1 MKARLSASGARRGRR
16 IGHNARVTLQR
27 LYLAGPDVFRPDA
40 AEHGRTLVQLCA
52 DHGFAA
58 VFPLEESLPDGHAT
72 PQALAQHIYRSNLA
86 HIEACDAVLANLD
99 FFRGAEPDSGTCFE
113 VGYAVAR
120 GKPVVAYLPE
130 AGSFAQRIR
139 TRHPHAVGTGLLDA
153 NGWQLEEFGLP
164 LNLMLGV
171 PCRVVVGDARAALA
185 ALRTIAGACVQQAA
199 A

>member
-1 MKARLSASGARRGRR
+1 M
-16 IGHNARVTLQR
+16 TLHR

-40 AEHGRTLVQLCA
+40 AAHGRTLVALCA
-52 DHGFAA
+52 EHGFRA
-58 VFPLEESLPDGHAT
+58 VFPLG
-72 PQALAQHIYRSNLA
+72 QALPAGAPHEVARHIYRANLA
-86 HIEACDAVLANLD
+86 HIDACDAVLANLD

-120 GKPVVAYLPE
+120 GKPVVGYVPE

-139 TRHPHAVGTGLLDA
+139 QRHPAVVAPAGTDA

-171 PCRVVVGDARAALA
+171 PCRVVVGDVRAALA
-185 ALRTIAGACVQQAA
+185 ALRAQAA
-199 A
+199 